1 VRRPS
6 AEAHGFSEETD
17 TTRLLRA
24 YREGGE
30 SGARQRL
37 IELYVPLAETL
48 ARRYAGR
55 GEDYDDLLQVA
66 CIGLINAIDRFKPER
81 GDELVAFAV
90 PTIAGEIRRH
100 FRDKGA
106 AVRLPRGLQELTLSL
121 ARARADLTA
130 RLGRPPANAELAE
143 ELGVDEREV
152 VAAMQAE
159 LAAKPAEAPP
169 GHPAGGEDANGLETA
184 EDRVFLT
191 GAFRGLDER
200 ERRILYL
207 RYVRDLEPGEVARQ
221 LGISPRHLSRQTQ
234 AALSKLRTA
243 LESGQGQA
251 RLPHAPAEPKM
262 AAAMAAT
269 ESPAPERYLDRPY
282 HIALAKDE
290 KEDVWTAQVEEL
302 PGCEARAATPDE
314 AARGI
319 PDAMERWISDA
330 LAHGREVPEP
340 RSPASHSGRLLVRMP
355 QSLHAELARAAE
367 RDEVSLNQFITSSL
381 ASVVGWRRAGEDPDR
396 PAAADMQREGRW
408 ASLAMVVNIVVLAV
422 VAVVA
427 VILLV
432 VAAQQG
438 F

>member
-6 AEAHGFSEETD
+6 AEPHGFSEETD

-66 CIGLINAIDRFKPER
+66 CIGLINAIDRFEPER

-100 FRDKGA
+100 FRDRSA
-106 AVRLPRGLQELTLSL
+106 AVRLPRGLRELTLSL
-121 ARARADLTA
+121 GRARADLTA
-130 RLGRPPANAELAE
+130 RLGRPPTNAELAE
-143 ELGVDEREV
+143 ELGVDEQEL
-152 VAAMQAE
+152 VAVLRAEQA
-159 LAAKPAEAPP
+159 ATPAEVPP
-169 GHPAGGEDANGLETA
+169 GQPAGDEDANGLETA
-184 EDRVFLT
+184 EDRVLLT
-191 GAFRGLDER
+191 GAFRDLDER
-200 ERRILYL
+200 QRRILYL
-207 RYVRDLEPGEVARQ
+207 RYVRDLDPGEVARE
-221 LGISPRHLSRQTQ
+221 LGISQRHLSRQTQ

-243 LESGQGQA
+243 LESSPGRKG
-251 RLPHAPAEPKM
+251 LPGMLAEPKM
-262 AAAMAAT
+262 AAMAAT
-269 ESPAPERYLDRPY
+269 ETPRAERYLDRPY
-282 HIALAKDE
+282 HIALAREDE
-290 KEDVWTAQVEEL
+290 GGAWTAQVEEL
-302 PGCEARAATPDE
+302 AGCEVRAATADE

-396 PAAADMQREGRW
+396 HAAAGVQPEGRW

-432 VAAQQG
+432 VAARQG